1 MGGGRLHRL
10 KPPLSWGYCKLS
22 RRRKQN
28 GVQDRAKWLQTAAN
42 IFDLINKGEGGTWRS
57 GRRVRT
63 TANKLTVR
71 NICSCGI
78 PRPF

>member
-42 IFDLINKGEGGTWRS
+42 IFDLINKGEGGIKIDAAMAQRS
-57 GRRVRT
+57 
-63 TANKLTVR
+63 
-71 NICSCGI
+71 
-78 PRPF
+78 PRPNDGK